1 VAVFQFNIQSLEIV
15 MSLTHPVQRHETNST
30 ETKTPKVERD
40 EESRGLG
47 FTVEFFM
54 NLPEAMLI

>member
-1 VAVFQFNIQSLEIV
+1 MAVLQFNIQSLEIV
-15 MSLTHPVQRHETNST
+15 MSLTHPVQRYETNSA